1 MLAGIIETT
10 DLNQKMNAVTIGY
23 FLAEEHWGK
32 GIATEGGPY
41 TSEIYV

>member
-1 MLAGIIETT
+1 MFAGIIETT
-10 DLNQKMNAVTIGY
+10 DLNQKMNAMKIGY

-41 TSEIYV
+41 TNEMYV